1 MGPLARKLDER
12 FTYGD
17 YLTWDDDE
25 RWELIDGV
33 PYSMS
38 PAPRFRHQRILG
50 ELHRQF
56 ANGLFDT
63 SCHAVLAP
71 FDVRLP
77 ESDESEDQVETV
89 VQPDLSV
96 ICDRTKLDEAGCR
109 GAPDLIVEILSPG
122 TSHKDLKIKFDRY
135 ERAGVPEYWIVDP
148 AEKTVMVFIR
158 GADSR
163 YGRPNVY
170 DAVGV
175 IPVGI
180 FPDLEIV
187 LAAVFAE

>member
-1 MGPLARKLDER
+1 MGRLARKIVER

-56 ANGLFDT
+56 SNWLLDKT
-63 SCHAVLAP
+63 CHAVLAT

-77 ESDESEDQVETV
+77 ESAG
-89 VQPDLSV
+89 PDRR
-96 ICDRTKLDEAGCR
+96 DT
-109 GAPDLIVEILSPG
+109 
-122 TSHKDLKIKFDRY
+122 F
-135 ERAGVPEYWIVDP
+135 AGVGP
-148 AEKTVMVFIR
+148 
-158 GADSR
+158 
-163 YGRPNVY
+163 
-170 DAVGV
+170 
-175 IPVGI
+175 
-180 FPDLEIV
+180 
-187 LAAVFAE
+187 